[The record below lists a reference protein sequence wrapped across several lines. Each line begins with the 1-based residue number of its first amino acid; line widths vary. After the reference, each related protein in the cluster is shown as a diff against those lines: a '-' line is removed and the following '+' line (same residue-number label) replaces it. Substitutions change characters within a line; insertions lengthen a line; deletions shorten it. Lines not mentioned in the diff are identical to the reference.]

1 MKKIPIFKS
10 YISLKSVWNV
20 SILLL
25 KSNYGAYIGE
35 GPQVKAFEKEFGE
48 KFKNILISQNISAV
62 NSGTSALELAY
73 ELAGI
78 SEGDEVIS
86 PVLTFVG
93 TNLPLVHR
101 KAKIIFADCDKDL
114 NIDIEDVRKKITPK
128 TKAIIFVHFG
138 GNNRG
143 LKELLEIARE
153 KKIILIEDAAQ
164 AVGSDFWGKADFTC
178 VSLQS
183 IKTLTS
189 VDGGFLITKDKYL
202 HEKGKRLRWFGY
214 DRERKQK
221 EGETDLIEAGYKY
234 HMSDVTATIGRGN
247 LANIDK
253 IINHRKRLMEEYK
266 KYGIEA
272 HIWFALTFSDKREGL
287 MKFLRENRVG
297 TGIHHFRNDQY
308 TVFGGKRENLP
319 NMNTLEHKYVL
330 LPVHHGVSAGDVK
343 MICDLINKFNKL
355 HAI

>member
-1 MKKIPIFKS
+1 MSWKS
-10 YISLKSVWNV
+10 IWNV
-20 SILLL
+20 STLLFR
-25 KSNYGAYIGE
+25 SNYGAYIGE
-35 GPQVKAFEKEFGE
+35 GPEVKNFEKEFGE
-48 KFKNILISQNISAV
+48 KFKDTLITQNISAV

-101 KAKIIFADCDKDL
+101 KAKIIFADCDVDL
-114 NIDIEDVRKKITPK
+114 NIDVEDVKKKITPK
-128 TKAIIFVHFG
+128 TKAIVFVHFG

-143 LKELLEIARE
+143 LRELLDLCKE
-153 KKIILIEDAAQ
+153 KNILLIEDAAQ

-189 VDGGFLITKDKYL
+189 VDGGFLITKDSEL

-214 DRERKQK
+214 NREKKQK

-247 LANIDK
+247 LASIDK
-253 IINHRKRLMEEYK
+253 IIAHRKKLIEEYK
-266 KYGIEA
+266 KRGFDA
-272 HIWFALTFSDKREGL
+272 HMWFAVTFSDIRKEL
-287 MKFLRENRVG
+287 MEFLKNNGVA
-297 TGIHHFRNDQY
+297 TGIHHYRNDQY
-308 TVFGGKRENLP
+308 TILKDFSESRGELK
-319 NMNTLEHKYVL
+319 NMNNLENKYIL
-330 LPVHHGVSAGDVK
+330 LPLHHGITVKDVEY
-343 MICDLINKFNKL
+343 ICELIKDFNNKK
-355 HAI
+355 